1 MSGSGS
7 AILPPC
13 PSAISSSSLWVS
25 KAVSWFAASFW
36 SARTE
41 KQVPTAEVWI
51 YRTAIT
57 VGAIL
62 LWHRTGDRLGATR
75 LFHVSYSGACILAA
89 LTFLGIAFA
98 WWARIH
104 LGRLWSG
111 AVTRKEGHRV
121 IDTGP
126 YRLVRHPIYTGLG
139 LATIATAAVVST
151 WPAILRQRPHP
162 LRHDGEGP
170 PGGTLPLRRT
180 RRRSLRCLSRAC
192 PDDGALPPYR

>member
-1 MSGSGS
+1 MSFR
-7 AILPPC
+7 AIFLL
-13 PSAISSSSLWVS
+13 LWVGW
-25 KAVSWFAASFW
+25 AVSWFAASFW

-62 LWHRTGDRLGATR
+62 LWHRTGERLGATR

-151 WPAILRQRPHP
+151 WPAILGSALILFGMTVKARLEERFLSVELGDEAYGAYRARVPMMVP
-162 LRHDGEGP
+162 F
-170 PGGTLPLRRT
+170 LPTGDRR
-180 RRRSLRCLSRAC
+180 
-192 PDDGALPPYR
+192 